1 MSYYD
6 LKYFGLGN
14 EYLDR
19 KAIFSNLNVSTNH
32 FIKMQILVQLVWDEA
47 LESAFLNIF
56 PRY

>member
-32 FIKMQILVQLVWDEA
+32 FIKMQIIVQLVWDEA
-47 LESAFLNIF
+47 L
-56 PRY
+56 